1 MDCFAALAMTSL
13 FLVVTHASMSIATS
27 KFGAEF
33 FGTPEEM

>member
-1 MDCFAALAMTSL
+1 MTSL